1 LDAAVQANVLLHHIC
16 KAGNGCIPKP
26 PKKEGVVTAK
36 RSKERVA
43 PPSEHSVALN
53 TDSHGAASAEEKLA
67 RQAY

>member
-1 LDAAVQANVLLHHIC
+1 LLHHIC

-26 PKKEGVVTAK
+26 PKKEGVVTTK

-43 PPSEHSVALN
+43 PTSEHSVALN

-67 RQAY
+67 RQGH

>member
-1 LDAAVQANVLLHHIC
+1 
-16 KAGNGCIPKP
+16 
-26 PKKEGVVTAK
+26 VTAK

-67 RQAY
+67 RQGCEMLIMLWLDVKYNYFQIISAFVDIRLK